1 MSPAV
6 SPKDFTTLIVKTI
19 HGPVRVVV
27 SKKGIARLEF
37 CPKKS
42 TYKNAGANEEVMPPP
57 WIHEIR
63 NRVEG
68 TAPSLK
74 IPLDLHG
81 SDFQKTVWRAIARI
95 PTGEVRS
102 YQEIAKSIGRPR
114 AARAVA
120 SACASNRIGILIP
133 CHRVVRKD
141 GSLSGYHWGVK
152 LKRRLLEC
160 EGVLLPLTLS

>member
-1 MSPAV
+1 MTASL
-6 SPKDFTTLIVKTI
+6 KDFTTLVIKTL
-19 HGPVRVVV
+19 HGPIRVVV
-27 SKKGIARLEF
+27 SGKGIARLEF

-42 TYKNAGANEEVMPPP
+42 AFENSGVTEEVMPKA

-63 NRVEG
+63 HRAEG
-68 TAPSLK
+68 KAPSLK

-81 SDFQKTVWRAIARI
+81 SDFQKSVWRALSRI

-102 YQEIAKSIGRPR
+102 YQAIATALGKPR

-120 SACASNRIGILIP
+120 SACAANRIGILIP
-133 CHRVVRKD
+133 CHRVVCKN
-141 GSLSGYHWGVK
+141 GALSGYHWGVK

-160 EGVLLPLTLS
+160 EGVLLPLTSV